1 MIEIEQFTTWLAIWL
16 GGLALVLWRQRKGSL
31 GVGLV
36 LAYALQLWVIH
47 WLAPAMYALPWYG
60 PPTPVLMAG
69 LRESAYAIL
78 GVAIGASVIEPLLRR
93 ARVPE
98 EADRHTDRVALAD
111 PWLLRCCLAA
121 GVISYIAQPIARPLP
136 TLGALVSVASN
147 LLVVAVAMECWNA
160 VHGPGR
166 SIWRWIALTA
176 LLPFV
181 TIVTQG
187 FLSYGFAAMLTVLA
201 FVGCIYRPRWKVV
214 ALGVIASYLALSI
227 FVTYM
232 RDRRAIRQVVWADG
246 SYSSRLA
253 EVSRTFSDFEFLDLT
268 NIDHLDRIDD
278 RLNQNTL
285 LGTSVEYLATRPNEF
300 ARGETIVDALLSPIP
315 RALWRDKPIVAGS
328 GDLVSRFTGVKF
340 AEGTSV
346 GIGHV
351 MEWYVNFGGLGVFFG
366 SLLFGFVL
374 ATIDRIAVNHLQHG
388 DWSRFCLWYL
398 SALSLLQVGGSLVE
412 AIAGAAGG
420 MVIGL
425 LILRLRPEHLPPPVR
440 VALRVVP
447 NRPRGNVV
455 SLPRGRA

>member
-1 MIEIEQFTTWLAIWL
+1 MIETEQFTTWLAIWL
-16 GGLALVLWRQRKGSL
+16 GGLGLILWAQRKGSS

-69 LRESAYAIL
+69 LQVSTYAIL
-78 GVAIGASVIEPLLRR
+78 GVAIGSAVIAPLLRR
-93 ARVPE
+93 ATVRHEISFDQE
-98 EADRHTDRVALAD
+98 EDVALAD

-121 GVISYIAQPIARPLP
+121 GVISYIVQPIVRPLP

-160 VHGPGR
+160 IHGQGR
-166 SIWRWIALTA
+166 SIWRWIALSA
-176 LLPFV
+176 LLPFI

-214 ALGVIASYLALSI
+214 ALGAIASYLALSI

-232 RDRRAIRQVVWADG
+232 RDRRAIRQVVWSDG
-246 SYSSRLA
+246 SYSSRLT
-253 EVSRTFSDFEFLDLT
+253 EVAHTFSDFEFLDFT
-268 NIDHLDRIDD
+268 NIQHLDRIDD

-285 LGTSVEYLATRPNEF
+285 LGTSVEYLATRPDEF
-300 ARGETIVDALLSPIP
+300 ARGETIWDAVLSPIP
-315 RALWRDKPIVAGS
+315 RALWPDKPIAAGS
-328 GDLVSRFTGVKF
+328 GNLVSRFTGLKF
-340 AEGTSV
+340 AEDTSV

-351 MEWYVNFGGLGVFFG
+351 MEWYVNFGGVGVFLG
-366 SLLFGFVL
+366 SLLFGIVL
-374 ATIDRIAVNHLQHG
+374 AFIDDVAVGHLQNG

-420 MVIGL
+420 IVIGL
-425 LILRLRPEHLPPPVR
+425 LILQLRPERTFQHRPLAVR
-440 VALRVVP
+440 RE
-447 NRPRGNVV
+447 NVV
-455 SLPRGRA
+455 SLPARKG